1 MAALWASM
9 AAWIGSGT
17 RSAPPADTGNGSAI
31 PMAAPPA
38 ATTAAWARKPRRDG
52 STMLF
57 ADVFGFPSGWLR
69 LGLSRCYEHGGGP
82 LVFQVRIAHCINMKE
97 AIRKTVGGKRRGPGR
112 PATGAAPSRTFRL
125 TDEFIASLD
134 AWAANQ
140 VDKPSRSE
148 AIRRLVELGLK
159 AK

>member
-1 MAALWASM
+1 MIFGLGQEPQQPVDFVSGVLAKLADRPEKLLW
-9 AAWIGSGT
+9 
-17 RSAPPADTGNGSAI
+17 GNVGWEVERI
-31 PMAAPPA
+31 C
-38 ATTAAWARKPRRDG
+38 RRVCG
-52 STMLF
+52 WRAMHAVSLGQ
-57 ADVFGFPSGWLR
+57 GFPSGWLR

-82 LVFQVRIAHCINMKE
+82 LVFQARIAYCINMKE

-134 AWAANQ
+134 AWAASQ

-148 AIRRLVELGLK
+148 AIRRLVELGMR
-159 AK
+159 AKK